1 MKLAFSLN
9 LSDTIS
15 YDYTIIK
22 FGDRDCKPGNKNKA
36 YL

>member
-22 FGDRDCKPGNKNKA
+22 FEDSDYKPENKNKA